1 MHRSAEG
8 ASASRN
14 SFSTV
19 EHGEEIQ
26 HPTFAIEGERRWGFQ
41 VAERAYQFASGTLL
55 IVK

>member
-26 HPTFAIEGERRWGFQ
+26 YPTFAIEGERRWGFQ